1 MIQHREIRFSAH
13 FRVGTG
19 TYLRR
24 HLRAGRQASRMSSF
38 NGTGPAGSRAEPPAA
53 VEMMMHLSVDV
64 AGTSELNFEAWR
76 ALLRSTC
83 GGKPQAI
90 EPNDFV
96 GWMRLVIVGNSIRLA
111 SGVELGDALG

>member
-1 MIQHREIRFSAH
+1 MPLLARGTPFGADAVGCPAAAQPHSMIQHREIRFSAH

-24 HLRAGRQASRMSSF
+24 RLRAGRMRSF

-53 VEMMMHLSVDV
+53 VEMMMHLNVDV

-76 ALLRSTC
+76 ALLRSPC

-90 EPNDFV
+90 TPT
-96 GWMRLVIVGNSIRLA
+96 
-111 SGVELGDALG
+111 